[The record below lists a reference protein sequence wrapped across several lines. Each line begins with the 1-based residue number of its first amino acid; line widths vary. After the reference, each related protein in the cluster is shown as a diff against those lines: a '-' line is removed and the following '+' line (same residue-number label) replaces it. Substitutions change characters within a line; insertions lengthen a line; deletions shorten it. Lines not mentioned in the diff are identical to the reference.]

1 MPRALCPVLF
11 ALAATLGA
19 AEGTTVVNDV
29 RIGIGMGPMPDEQD
43 GAMYTAPD
51 NLYGRPATTIYEGT
65 PGLSVTIGGMYGQLA
80 PVGLLIG
87 MQLRST
93 TGEMALESRQFRSG
107 ATFTAD
113 ELSASNGD
121 KVPGMSFSQTGI
133 AANLGVGWAIT
144 PSVQVELI
152 GIAGA
157 DYTTWDNIADAGS
170 DWTVQE
176 GQGYGYTLGGR
187 LGAYWTDPDTNWQ
200 YGLEAEYTRT
210 SSELKT
216 SYSDV
221 TIESE
226 PVNAGMSFRASLG
239 HRF

>member
-19 AEGTTVVNDV
+19 AEGATVVNDV
-29 RIGIGMGPMPDEQD
+29 RVGIGMGPMPDEQD
-43 GAMYTAPD
+43 GTFSAPAARA
-51 NLYGRPATTIYEGT
+51 GSPTVAEYEDT
-65 PGLSVTIGGMYGQLA
+65 PGLSVTITGMYGTLA
-80 PVGLLIG
+80 PVGLLVG
-87 MQLRST
+87 LQLRST
-93 TGEMALESRQFRSG
+93 TGEMAYKSLTQSG
-107 ATFTAD
+107 STSTA
-113 ELSASNGD
+113 EQIGAAAGD

-133 AANLGVGWAIT
+133 AANLGVGWAVT
-144 PSVQVELI
+144 PSVHLELI

-157 DYTTWDNIADAGS
+157 DYTTWDNLGQKSAGDLS
-170 DWTVQE
+170 VQE

-187 LGAYWTDPDTNWQ
+187 LGAYWTDPDTSWQ
-200 YGLEAEYTRT
+200 FGIEGEYTRT
-210 SSELKT
+210 ATELET

-226 PVNAGMSFRASLG
+226 PVNAGMSLRATIG